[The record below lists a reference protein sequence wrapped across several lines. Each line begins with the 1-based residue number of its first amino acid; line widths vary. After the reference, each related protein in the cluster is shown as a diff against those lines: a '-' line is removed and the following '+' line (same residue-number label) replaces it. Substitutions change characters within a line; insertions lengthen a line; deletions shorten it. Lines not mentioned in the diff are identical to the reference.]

1 MCAILVHIFLR
12 VRMDVVDECAMGLSA
27 SKATSAVRT
36 LGLIEKRASNRVQRD
51 LMRLRRNEP

>member
-12 VRMDVVDECAMGLSA
+12 VKMDVVDECAMGLSV
-27 SKATSAVRT
+27 SIATSAVRT

-51 LMRLRRNEP
+51 LMRQ